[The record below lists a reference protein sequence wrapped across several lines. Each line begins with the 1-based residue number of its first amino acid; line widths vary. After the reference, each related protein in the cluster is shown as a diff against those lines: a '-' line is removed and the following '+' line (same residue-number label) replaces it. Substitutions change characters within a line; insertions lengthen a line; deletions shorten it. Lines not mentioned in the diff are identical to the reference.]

1 MDIDLELESWR
12 RQWQSAPADI
22 LTDLSSRVHHQVRMV
37 WIGLVLSSLVTILF
51 GIGIP
56 AWAIVSG
63 RFDVAVLAAGVW
75 VMLLVAWST
84 SIALGRGTWRPSAA
98 TTSAFL
104 DYAILSCRRRRQS
117 IVAAA
122 MLYAVLLT
130 FVMTWKYFER
140 ATVSPTDVWT
150 FLTTGFNLV
159 VWGVTLA
166 LAALAL
172 WRRRALQ
179 LELANLLELAKDLRY
194 SA

>member
-1 MDIDLELESWR
+1 MDIDLEFENWR
-12 RQWQSAPADI
+12 HQWQSAPAET

-37 WIGLVLSSLVTILF
+37 WFGFAMSLLVTIGF

-56 AWAIVSG
+56 AWAISSG

-84 SIALGRGTWRPSAA
+84 SIALGRGTWRPSAS

-117 IVAAA
+117 IGAAA
-122 MLYAVLLT
+122 MLYAVFLT
-130 FVMTWKYFER
+130 FVMTWKYFDR
-140 ATVSPTDVWT
+140 TTPPPDVWT

-159 VWGVTLA
+159 VWEVTLA

-179 LELANLLELAKDLRY
+179 RELRNLLELAKDLRH